1 MYRQT
6 MAASTISVFG
16 DKRQYKDGS
25 PGLPAFDLLRWIP
38 DPFVGLFEKE
48 AVVNIY
54 FNTDIDGIITD
65 PKTGSISGLK
75 NRGCGK
81 NASLIPGC
89 VPPHVEGYYQYHK
102 YLTLRTDEKTD
113 PKHPKMSCFDIKNIP
128 TGTEPGQNCII
139 FIAFRNQASDEK
151 QRVLFTN
158 DQMTRGVWT
167 KKKSDKVSEL
177 VIQCGI
183 RSHTT
188 TYNTK
193 QWQIL
198 KVQYT
203 CTEDVTECNY
213 TLYNHGSKDNV
224 GTITAPSDLKDT
236 SVNLFIA
243 GFGPK
248 KPQNVAGQLDIS
260 SIQVYMFFN
269 NNILPTQMTS
279 LIIQK
284 LHTRTEQHHTSKNS
298 SSMKTSSRE

>member
-113 PKHPKMSCFDIKNIP
+113 PKHPKMSCFDIKKICC
-128 TGTEPGQNCII
+128 GVGPG
-139 FIAFRNQASDEK
+139 
-151 QRVLFTN
+151 
-158 DQMTRGVWT
+158 
-167 KKKSDKVSEL
+167 
-177 VIQCGI
+177 
-183 RSHTT
+183 
-188 TYNTK
+188 
-193 QWQIL
+193 
-198 KVQYT
+198 
-203 CTEDVTECNY
+203 
-213 TLYNHGSKDNV
+213 
-224 GTITAPSDLKDT
+224 
-236 SVNLFIA
+236 
-243 GFGPK
+243 
-248 KPQNVAGQLDIS
+248 
-260 SIQVYMFFN
+260 
-269 NNILPTQMTS
+269 
-279 LIIQK
+279 
-284 LHTRTEQHHTSKNS
+284 
-298 SSMKTSSRE
+298 